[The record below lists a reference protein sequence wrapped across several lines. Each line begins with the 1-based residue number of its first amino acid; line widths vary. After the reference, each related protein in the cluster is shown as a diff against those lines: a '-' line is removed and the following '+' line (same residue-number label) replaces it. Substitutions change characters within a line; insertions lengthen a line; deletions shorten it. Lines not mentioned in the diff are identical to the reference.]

1 MSKSDE
7 RIIISIRLP
16 RSLVERADKRV
27 AKLSPSV
34 RDRTQLI
41 EIALSDYL
49 DSAAGAKR

>member
-1 MSKSDE
+1 MSKPDE

-27 AKLSPSV
+27 EQLSPAV

-41 EIALSDYL
+41 EIALSDL
-49 DSAAGAKR
+49 VKKPS